1 MKKTTVIL
9 LLIALCLLLSCCSVN
24 AYKYPDSRRYT
35 AGAANVNGRIEN
47 IDLSRIDGSV
57 TIAYHSGNDVRLS
70 ETSDRNLDRED
81 ELHWWLDGDTLY
93 VKYAESGI
101 RLTRSLNKRLT
112 VLLPEGMKLD
122 TLKINGVSC
131 DVDAEGI
138 VTDAVEVNTVSGGVR
153 MEDLRAKTVK
163 VDSVSGSVDVDVD
176 QVTTMKVNTVS
187 GRVALRFDRE
197 AEDLSVNTVSGNVE
211 ITLPRN
217 ADVTAKIHT
226 VSGSVTS
233 DLPMNRDGKSYTC
246 GGGRY
251 DIDVETVSG
260 NVRFDEAK

>member
-1 MKKTTVIL
+1 MKKPIMIL
-9 LLIALCLLLSCCSVN
+9 LLIALCLLLSCCSIN

-47 IDLSRIDGSV
+47 IDVSWIDGSV

-101 RLTRSLNKRLT
+101 HLTRSLNKRLT

-122 TLKINGVSC
+122 TLKINGVSA
-131 DVDAEGI
+131 DVEAEAI
-138 VTDAVEVNTVSGGVR
+138 AADAVEVNNVSGGVR
-153 MEDLRAKTVK
+153 MDVIRAKTVK
-163 VDSVSGSVDVDVD
+163 VDTVSGVVEMGADN
-176 QVTTMKVNTVS
+176 VTTMKVNTVS
-187 GRVALRFDRE
+187 GRVELRFARE

-226 VSGSVTS
+226 VSGSVNS

-246 GGGRY
+246 GNGRY